1 MQLNRSDC
9 RGIQEVL
16 GGKRAV
22 AFDKFCQLYRI
33 GLTRSVK
40 LKGIWSAGVERKSRL
55 SLQIGLDP
63 DEMGRARL
71 NIKTQ
76 FIGRK

>member
-22 AFDKFCQLYRI
+22 AFDKLCQLPTLQNRLDAKCEVEI
-33 GLTRSVK
+33 GIL
-40 LKGIWSAGVERKSRL
+40 G
-55 SLQIGLDP
+55 
-63 DEMGRARL
+63 
-71 NIKTQ
+71 
-76 FIGRK
+76 